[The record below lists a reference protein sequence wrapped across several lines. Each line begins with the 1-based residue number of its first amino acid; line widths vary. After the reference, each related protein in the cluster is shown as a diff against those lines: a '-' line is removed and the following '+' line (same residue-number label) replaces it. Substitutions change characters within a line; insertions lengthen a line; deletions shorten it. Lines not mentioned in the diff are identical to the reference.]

1 MQFGIE
7 FMNEFVTRSNDITVT
22 RMIKKLALALFNRTS
37 VPERKGKFVD
47 YSEMVQALVKLER
60 VLIMLERL
68 SKETAHFKQNK
79 QKSEVV
85 YNLISEETKNLKHL
99 SLKKL
104 PEPVLRK
111 IAFINMVF
119 FLLGQI
125 DADSSLSVEEKNANS
140 LGVLVSN
147 FGNYSA
153 YLKCQ

>member
-1 MQFGIE
+1 
-7 FMNEFVTRSNDITVT
+7 MNEFVTRSNDITVT

-125 DADSSLSVEEKNANS
+125 DADSSMSVEEKNANS